1 MALSSSEFL
10 AMSWRNGKCAKL
22 SLKDGI
28 KTNFNVEEKSMATDS
43 GTLVSFIPSQEVY
56 NLEPIK
62 INIEDVIKMCRD
74 WSYLMKGI
82 RFIVKDEVQNKAYEM
97 YAKNGIID
105 MLNDSS
111 KTSLN
116 KKPLYIENEENGIY
130 VEIAMEW
137 TNSREEEWHVYTNG
151 LENVEGGTS
160 LTGVKTALTNYFK
173 KKIKGEA
180 APEIIRKGLIYVVNC
195 KVPNPSFSN
204 QTKTKVNTPELRGF
218 CQKATTK
225 MLENYERRNKEEFDK
240 ILDLLLKE
248 VRAEAAA
255 EKARMQILEASK
267 DIEKNQRKKV
277 FASDKLKDAEF
288 LGEDSTLLLVEGLS
302 SASSVAMARDVKKFG
317 ILALRGKMLNLFTAS
332 EEKIYEN
339 EEIKLLLSAMNII
352 PGKYNS
358 NKLRYGRIGILTDSD
373 ADGYAIGLLIMC
385 ALYKLAPEF
394 IEEGRLYWMRSPLYI
409 VKNGKNESYYFTDE
423 EFNSVRGKIKGEVTR
438 AKGLGA
444 LSPDQAKRSM
454 FSDKFQRLE
463 QLIPDEESF
472 LLLSELMS
480 KDSKPK
486 RDFIF
491 ENLDFSEIKE

>member
-1 MALSSSEFL
+1 
-10 AMSWRNGKCAKL
+10 
-22 SLKDGI
+22 
-28 KTNFNVEEKSMATDS
+28 MATDS

-62 INIEDVIKMCRD
+62 INIKDVIKMCRD

-180 APEIIRKGLIYVVNC
+180 APEIIRKGLTYVVNC

-288 LGEDSTLLLVEGLS
+288 LGEDSTLLIVEGN
-302 SASSVAMARDVKKFG
+302 SASASMAVARDIKKYG
-317 ILALRGKMLNLFTAS
+317 ILGIRGKLLNCLAHP
-332 EEKIYEN
+332 EEKIFQN
-339 EEIKLLLSAMNII
+339 EEIKLLLSAMNIN
-352 PGKYNS
+352 PGKYDS
-358 NKLRYGRIGILTDSD
+358 KKLRYGKIAICVD
-373 ADGYAIGLLIMC
+373 AD
-385 ALYKLAPEF
+385 
-394 IEEGRLYWMRSPLYI
+394 R
-409 VKNGKNESYYFTDE
+409 T
-423 EFNSVRGKIKGEVTR
+423 
-438 AKGLGA
+438 
-444 LSPDQAKRSM
+444 
-454 FSDKFQRLE
+454 
-463 QLIPDEESF
+463 
-472 LLLSELMS
+472 
-480 KDSKPK
+480 
-486 RDFIF
+486 
-491 ENLDFSEIKE
+491 

>member
-28 KTNFNVEEKSMATDS
+28 KTNFNVEEKNMATDS

-180 APEIIRKGLIYVVNC
+180 APEIIRKGLTYVINC

-267 DIEKNQRKKV
+267 DIENEKKKKIIL
-277 FASDKLKDAEF
+277 ADKLKDCQNHGYDSGSVLAICE
-288 LGEDSTLLLVEGLS
+288 GE
-302 SASSVAMARDVKKFG
+302 
-317 ILALRGKMLNLFTAS
+317 
-332 EEKIYEN
+332 
-339 EEIKLLLSAMNII
+339 
-352 PGKYNS
+352 
-358 NKLRYGRIGILTDSD
+358 
-373 ADGYAIGLLIMC
+373 
-385 ALYKLAPEF
+385 
-394 IEEGRLYWMRSPLYI
+394 
-409 VKNGKNESYYFTDE
+409 
-423 EFNSVRGKIKGEVTR
+423 
-438 AKGLGA
+438 AK
-444 LSPDQAKRSM
+444 
-454 FSDKFQRLE
+454 
-463 QLIPDEESF
+463 
-472 LLLSELMS
+472 
-480 KDSKPK
+480 
-486 RDFIF
+486 
-491 ENLDFSEIKE
+491 

>member
-1 MALSSSEFL
+1 MNDKSYDVNSIETLSFRDAIRERVSMYMGSADNQGVLQCIREIITNSIDEATMGFGNEIRIIVNTDVNRVTVVDNGRGVPFGKREDGIETMEAVYTMPHTGGKFNSKTYQNVAGMNGIGSKGVALSSSEFL

-28 KTNFNVEEKSMATDS
+28 KTNFNVEEKNMATDS

-56 NLEPIK
+56 NLETIK

-82 RFIVKDEVQNKAYEM
+82 KFIVKDEVQNEVYEM

-116 KKPLYIENEENGIY
+116 KKPLYVENEENGIY

-180 APEIIRKGLIYVVNC
+180 APEIIRKGLTYVINC

-225 MLENYERRNKEEFDK
+225 MLESYERRNKEEFDK

-288 LGEDSTLLLVEGLS
+288 LGEDSTLLIVEG
-302 SASSVAMARDVKKFG
+302 D
-317 ILALRGKMLNLFTAS
+317 
-332 EEKIYEN
+332 
-339 EEIKLLLSAMNII
+339 
-352 PGKYNS
+352 
-358 NKLRYGRIGILTDSD
+358 
-373 ADGYAIGLLIMC
+373 
-385 ALYKLAPEF
+385 
-394 IEEGRLYWMRSPLYI
+394 
-409 VKNGKNESYYFTDE
+409 
-423 EFNSVRGKIKGEVTR
+423 
-438 AKGLGA
+438 
-444 LSPDQAKRSM
+444 
-454 FSDKFQRLE
+454 
-463 QLIPDEESF
+463 
-472 LLLSELMS
+472 
-480 KDSKPK
+480 
-486 RDFIF
+486 
-491 ENLDFSEIKE
+491 